1 VKAWPHSCLF
11 LGGRVSYREKWSLTS
26 TETLALSFGLS
37 GGGHGG
43 GASLKMGPEN
53 TVLFRSAPISGLYLI
68 VFVSVE
74 KNENGI

>member
-1 VKAWPHSCLF
+1 
-11 LGGRVSYREKWSLTS
+11 
-26 TETLALSFGLS
+26 LSFGLS

-53 TVLFRSAPISGLYLI
+53 TVMFRSAPISGLYLI